1 MKKAMLI
8 CIVGACLLAG
18 CSKNS
23 DGLPSLQGKKCFVI
37 YRRDA
42 LGYATDRD
50 NAVKAGTVLSG
61 GTGELAAKGKLKEA
75 NGTWVVLDTEHGVQA
90 IPLSSIL
97 VVREI
102 K

>member
-1 MKKAMLI
+1 MKKAIVICLI
-8 CIVGACLLAG
+8 GASLLTG
-18 CSKNS
+18 CSGDNNS
-23 DGLPSLQGKKCFVI
+23 LATLQGKQCFVT